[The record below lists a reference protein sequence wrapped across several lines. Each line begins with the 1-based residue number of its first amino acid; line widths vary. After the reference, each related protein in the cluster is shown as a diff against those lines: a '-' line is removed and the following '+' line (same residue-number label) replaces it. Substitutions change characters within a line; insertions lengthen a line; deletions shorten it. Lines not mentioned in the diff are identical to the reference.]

1 MKEFIRRFIRNR
13 AAVVGGLWVVIL
25 LLVAVTAPWLAP
37 MDPLRVGRDAFV
49 PPGGQYLF
57 GTDNQGRDVL
67 SGVLFGARVSLLV
80 GVLAALTSSGIGIIV
95 GASAGFYGAWLDG
108 LLMRLTELFQIM
120 PRLFLAMLI
129 IAVFGTGIE
138 RIVVV
143 IGILGWP
150 AMARLVRAGVLS
162 LKEQQFVEAAH
173 AIGVGNARLCFR
185 EILPNALPPAI
196 VVGSLDVA
204 QAILM
209 EAGLSFFGL
218 GDRNLVSWGTM
229 LFNAQTF
236 LRHGWW
242 LTVFPGLAI
251 FLTVIAF
258 NLVGDGVNDAL
269 NPKLRERGA

>member
-1 MKEFIRRFIRNR
+1 
-13 AAVVGGLWVVIL
+13 
-25 LLVAVTAPWLAP
+25 
-37 MDPLRVGRDAFV
+37 VGRDAFAA
-49 PPGGQYLF
+49 PGGRYLF
-57 GTDNQGRDVL
+57 GTDNQGRDIL
-67 SGVLFGARVSLLV
+67 SGVVFGARISLLV
-80 GVLAALTSSGIGIIV
+80 GVLAALTSSGIGVAV
-95 GASAGFYGAWLDG
+95 GAVAGFYGAWMDA

-129 IAVFGTGIE
+129 IAVFGSGIGK
-138 RIVVV
+138 VVLV

-150 AMARLVRAGVLS
+150 PMARLVRAGVLT
-162 LKEQQFVEAAH
+162 LKEQQFVEAAR
-173 AIGVGNARLCFR
+173 AMGVTGARLCFR
-185 EILPNALPPAI
+185 QILPNALPPAI
-196 VVGSLDVA
+196 VVASLDVA

-242 LTVFPGLAI
+242 LTVFPGAAI
-251 FLTVIAF
+251 FLTVLAF